1 MEISRDNRSF
11 IEIGEMVIVECNSKN
26 IEIIRPNEDGNFV
39 ATANNFNSL
48 KMKEY
53 RNIGIDDWNSD
64 ERYKVAYNSLKE
76 NKNAFSF
83 ELAKNI
89 LSGEF
94 GFICQYDRKTGAD
107 TVWSVIY
114 DLKNN
119 RIYRVEG
126 NPSRK
131 QFKED
136 TRMKFK

>member
-1 MEISRDNRSF
+1 
-11 IEIGEMVIVECNSKN
+11 
-26 IEIIRPNEDGNFV
+26 
-39 ATANNFNSL
+39 
-48 KMKEY
+48 MKEY

-107 TVWSVIY
+107 TVWSVTVSY
-114 DLKNN
+114 THLDVYKRQTL
-119 RIYRVEG
+119 V
-126 NPSRK
+126 
-131 QFKED
+131 
-136 TRMKFK
+136 